1 MGLISFM
8 QTDAGKNFASKCY
21 GFGASLVIIGALF
34 KIQHYPLAGYLL
46 SIGMGTEAFLFAMSG
61 LEKPHKD
68 YEWEKVFPHFV
79 EDNVPPITSGGGGT
93 ATTQTTAVGEVLLG
107 EEQVKRLN
115 ESIKNLSDTA
125 IQLTSISKASNVTD
139 TYVQNIQAASDAA
152 GIFAK
157 SQSELASSTNTIVQ
171 SYKQAEDEIGMVAE
185 QSKAYATHVN
195 TINKN
200 LSSLNA
206 VYELQLKGAHASNDE
221 LTAQIEHQKTLLL
234 NMEQLKANL
243 GTSLK
248 DSEEYKTQMSK
259 LARQVSDLNNVY
271 GNMLNALNTKA

>member
-1 MGLISFM
+1 V
-8 QTDAGKNFASKCY
+8 DWKKR
-21 GFGASLVIIGALF
+21 
-34 KIQHYPLAGYLL
+34 
-46 SIGMGTEAFLFAMSG
+46 
-61 LEKPHKD
+61 HKD
-68 YEWEKVFPHFV
+68 YEWEKVFPHFID
-79 EDNVPPITSGGGGT
+79 DNVPPITSGGGGGV

-125 IQLTSISKASNVTD
+125 IQLTSISKASGVTD
-139 TYVQNIQAASDAA
+139 TYIQNIQAASDAA
-152 GIFAK
+152 GIFSK
-157 SQSELASSTNTIVQ
+157 SQSELASSTNAIVQ

-185 QSKAYATHVN
+185 QSKAYASHVN

-206 VYELQLKGAHASNDE
+206 VYELQLKGAQASNDE
-221 LTAQIEHQKTLLL
+221 LSAQIEQQKALLA
-234 NMEQLKANL
+234 NVEQLKTNL
-243 GTSLK
+243 GASLK
-248 DSEEYKTQMSK
+248 DSEEYKIQVAK